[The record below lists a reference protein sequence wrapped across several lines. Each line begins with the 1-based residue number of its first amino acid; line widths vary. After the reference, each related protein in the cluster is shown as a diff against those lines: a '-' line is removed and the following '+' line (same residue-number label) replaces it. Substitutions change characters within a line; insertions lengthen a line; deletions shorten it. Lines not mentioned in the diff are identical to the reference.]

1 MLASSA
7 DPKPTLRTGRARPS
21 GQRGDTLPKVRIDFN
36 SSVRTSLGVEW
47 ELELVDLDTRQLT
60 AGSNEILAA
69 ISENGDGEHPKA
81 KHELLQSCV
90 EVITGICQTV
100 AEARADLA
108 GTVADVAVAAKD
120 RNIGLMCSGTHPMT
134 DWATQSVTDLP
145 RYHQLMERNQ
155 WMARQLQIFGVHVHC
170 GVQAP
175 EKAIPIV
182 NALLNYLPHFLALSA
197 SSPYWIGSDTGLA
210 SYRSK
215 VFEAL
220 PTAGL
225 PYQLS
230 GWDSFEKYMDA
241 LISSKA
247 IDSIRE
253 VWWDIRPHPNF
264 GTVELRICD
273 GLPSLDEITCV
284 AALAQCLVER
294 FNQQLNDG
302 YILPEPHP
310 WLVRE
315 NKWRAARYG
324 LDAEIITDRAGHVQP
339 VKTALENLVDDL
351 LPTARRLDCADELSA
366 IPRLIQR
373 GASYQR
379 QRAVAAANGGDLR
392 PVVDS
397 LLTEMRDG
405 LDL

>member
-1 MLASSA
+1 
-7 DPKPTLRTGRARPS
+7 
-21 GQRGDTLPKVRIDFN
+21 VHIDFT
-36 SSVRTSLGVEW
+36 SSRRASLGVEW
-47 ELELVDLDTRQLT
+47 ELELVDLETRQL
-60 AGSNEILAA
+60 ASASDDVLAA
-69 ISENGDGEHPKA
+69 ISPDGEHPKA

-100 AEARADLA
+100 AQAREDLA
-108 GTVADVAVAAKD
+108 HTVAEVTKAAD
-120 RNIGLMCSGTHPMT
+120 ERNLGVMCSGTHPIT
-134 DWATQSVTDLP
+134 DWATQRITDNA
-145 RYHQLMERNQ
+145 RYALLVERNQ
-155 WMARQLQIFGVHVHC
+155 WMARQLQIFGVHVHV
-170 GVQAP
+170 GVRAP
-175 EKAIPIV
+175 DKAMPIV
-182 NALLNYLPHFLALSA
+182 NGLLSYLPHFLALSA

-230 GWDSFEKYMDA
+230 GWPAFEKYMEA
-241 LISSKA
+241 LISSHA
-247 IDSIRE
+247 LESVRE
-253 VWWDIRPHPNF
+253 VWWDIRPHPGF

-273 GLPSLDEITCV
+273 GLPTLDEIVCV

-294 FNQQLNDG
+294 FDRQLDHG
-302 YILPEPHP
+302 YTLPEPRP

-324 LDAEIITDRAGHVQP
+324 LDAEIVIDNTGSLQPVTEAITD
-339 VKTALENLVDDL
+339 LVDDL
-351 LPTARRLDCADELSA
+351 LPIARRLDCERELES

-379 QRAVAAANGGDLR
+379 QRAVAAANKGDLAA
-392 PVVDS
+392 VVDS
-397 LLTEMRDG
+397 LIAEMRDG
-405 LDL
+405 LAL

>member
-1 MLASSA
+1 
-7 DPKPTLRTGRARPS
+7 
-21 GQRGDTLPKVRIDFN
+21 VHIDFT
-36 SSVRTSLGVEW
+36 SSRRASLGVEW
-47 ELELVDLDTRQLT
+47 ELELVDLETRQL
-60 AGSNEILAA
+60 ASASDDILA
-69 ISENGDGEHPKA
+69 SMSPDGEHPKA

-100 AEARADLA
+100 AQAREDLA
-108 GTVADVAVAAKD
+108 HTVAEVTKAAD
-120 RNIGLMCSGTHPMT
+120 ERNLGVMCSGTHPIT
-134 DWATQSVTDLP
+134 DWATQRITDNA
-145 RYHQLMERNQ
+145 RYALLVERNQ
-155 WMARQLQIFGVHVHC
+155 WMARQLQIFGVHVHV
-170 GVQAP
+170 GVRAP
-175 EKAIPIV
+175 DKAMPIV
-182 NALLNYLPHFLALSA
+182 NGLLSYLPHFLALSA

-230 GWDSFEKYMDA
+230 GWPAFEKYMEA
-241 LISSKA
+241 LISSHA
-247 IDSIRE
+247 IESVRE
-253 VWWDIRPHPNF
+253 VWWDIRPHPGF

-273 GLPSLDEITCV
+273 GLPTLDEIVCV

-294 FNQQLNDG
+294 FDRQLDHG
-302 YILPEPHP
+302 YTLPEPRP

-324 LDAEIITDRAGHVQP
+324 LDAEIVIDNTGSLQPVTEAITD
-339 VKTALENLVDDL
+339 LVDDL
-351 LPTARRLDCADELSA
+351 LPIARRLDCERELES

-379 QRAVAAANGGDLR
+379 QRAVAAANNGDLA

-397 LLTEMRDG
+397 LIAEMRDG
-405 LDL
+405 LAL

>member
-1 MLASSA
+1 
-7 DPKPTLRTGRARPS
+7 
-21 GQRGDTLPKVRIDFN
+21 VRIDF
-36 SSVRTSLGVEW
+36 SSSQRTSLGVEW
-47 ELELVDLDTRQLT
+47 ELELVDLDTRQL
-60 AGSNEILAA
+60 ASASDDVLMA
-69 ISENGDGEHPKA
+69 ISPDGDGEHPKA

-108 GTVADVAVAAKD
+108 ETVAEVGGAAAE
-120 RNIGLMCSGTHPMT
+120 RNLGIMCSGTHPIT
-134 DWATQSVTDLP
+134 DWTTQRITEKD
-145 RYHQLMERNQ
+145 RYQTLVERNQ

-170 GVQAP
+170 GVRAP
-175 EKAIPIV
+175 GKAIPIV
-182 NALLNYLPHFLALSA
+182 NALLAYLPHFLALSA
-197 SSPYWIGSDTGLA
+197 SSPYWIGADTGLA

-230 GWDSFEKYMDA
+230 GWDAFEKYMEA
-241 LISSKA
+241 LISSHA
-247 IDSIRE
+247 IQSIRE
-253 VWWDIRPHPNF
+253 VWWDIRPHPGF

-273 GLPSLDEITCV
+273 GLPTLDEIACV
-284 AALAQCLVER
+284 AALSQCLVER
-294 FNQQLNDG
+294 FDRQLDHG
-302 YILPEPHP
+302 YTLPEPRP

-324 LDAEIITDRAGHVQP
+324 LDAEIVIDNSGKVQP
-339 VKTALENLVDDL
+339 VVAAIHDLVEDL
-351 LPTARRLDCADELSA
+351 LPIARRLDCRDELEA
-366 IPRLIQR
+366 IPKLIER

-379 QRAVAAANGGDLR
+379 QRAVAAEHNGDLK

-397 LLTEMRDG
+397 LVAEMRDG
-405 LDL
+405 LAL

>member
-1 MLASSA
+1 MH
-7 DPKPTLRTGRARPS
+7 
-21 GQRGDTLPKVRIDFN
+21 IDFT
-36 SSVRTSLGVEW
+36 SSRRASLGVEW
-47 ELELVDLDTRQLT
+47 ELELVDLETRQL
-60 AGSNEILAA
+60 ASASDDILA
-69 ISENGDGEHPKA
+69 SMSPDGEHPKA

-100 AEARADLA
+100 AQAREDLA
-108 GTVADVAVAAKD
+108 HTVAEVTKAAD
-120 RNIGLMCSGTHPMT
+120 ERNLGVMCSGTHPIT
-134 DWATQSVTDLP
+134 DWATQRITDNA
-145 RYHQLMERNQ
+145 RYALLVERNQ
-155 WMARQLQIFGVHVHC
+155 WMARQLQIFGVHVHV
-170 GVQAP
+170 GVRAP
-175 EKAIPIV
+175 DKAMPIV
-182 NALLNYLPHFLALSA
+182 NGLLSYLPHFLALSA

-230 GWDSFEKYMDA
+230 GWPAFEKYMEA
-241 LISSKA
+241 LISSHA
-247 IDSIRE
+247 IESVRE
-253 VWWDIRPHPNF
+253 VWWDIRPHPGF

-273 GLPSLDEITCV
+273 GLPTLDEIVCV

-294 FNQQLNDG
+294 FDRQLDHG
-302 YILPEPHP
+302 YTLPEPRP

-324 LDAEIITDRAGHVQP
+324 LDAEIVIDNTGSVQP
-339 VKTALENLVDDL
+339 VTEAITDLVDDL
-351 LPTARRLDCADELSA
+351 LPIARRLDCERELES

-379 QRAVAAANGGDLR
+379 QRAVAAANNGDLAA
-392 PVVDS
+392 VVDS
-397 LLTEMRDG
+397 LIAEMRDG
-405 LDL
+405 LAL

>member
-1 MLASSA
+1 MAAGRSA
-7 DPKPTLRTGRARPS
+7 ISAFL
-21 GQRGDTLPKVRIDFN
+21 DTLGKVHIDF
-36 SSVRTSLGVEW
+36 SSSQRTSLGVEW

-60 AGSNEILAA
+60 SASDDILAA
-69 ISENGDGEHPKA
+69 ISPDGRSDHPKA

-90 EVITGICQTV
+90 EVITGVCQTV
-100 AEARADLA
+100 AEARADLQE
-108 GTVADVAVAAKD
+108 TVAEVCKAAAE
-120 RNIGLMCSGTHPMT
+120 RNLGVMCSGTHPIT
-134 DWATQSVTDLP
+134 DWTTQRITDAP
-145 RYHQLMERNQ
+145 RYAMLVERNQ

-170 GVQAP
+170 GVQGP

-182 NALLNYLPHFLALSA
+182 NGLLAYVPHFLALSA
-197 SSPYWIGSDTGLA
+197 SSPYWIGADTGLA

-230 GWDSFEKYMDA
+230 GWDAFEKYMEA

-247 IDSIRE
+247 IETVRE
-253 VWWDIRPHPNF
+253 VWWDIRPHPGF

-273 GLPSLDEITCV
+273 GLPTLDEISCV

-294 FNQQLNDG
+294 FDRQLNHG
-302 YILPEPHP
+302 YTLPEPRP

-324 LDAEIITDRAGHVQP
+324 LDAEIVVDNAGHIQP
-339 VKTALENLVDDL
+339 VADAIVDLVDDL
-351 LPTARRLDCADELSA
+351 MPIARRLECAAELET
-366 IPRLIQR
+366 IPWLIER

-379 QRAVAAANGGDLR
+379 QRAVAAAHNGDLA

-397 LLTEMRDG
+397 LIAEMREG
-405 LDL
+405 IGR